1 MAKKSKRQARVTT
14 SAVVTQSTEA
24 SSRANEWNP
33 DYSYVIKDLRRI
45 GVIAGSLI
53 ALLLVLAIILN

>member
-14 SAVVTQSTEA
+14 PVVATQATET

-33 DYSYVIKDLRRI
+33 DYSYVTKDLRRI
-45 GVIAGSLI
+45 GVIAGSLVT
-53 ALLLVLAIILN
+53 LLVVLAIILN